1 MAANLKQYVYS
12 KGMDENLDAQF
23 ASAVSYARVRV
34 GQTHFFW
41 KAGLRWYCIPIQSA
55 RRIFRRQMPV
65 RTKLCCGGAN
75 FAVEW
80 LVLILE
86 DGSELEIYMGD
97 DVQVKA
103 EALLTRLKD
112 AYPQLQYGKA

>member
-1 MAANLKQYVYS
+1 MAAKLKQYAYS
-12 KGMDENLDAQF
+12 KGTDETLDAQF
-23 ASAVSYARVRV
+23 ESAVSYARVRL
-34 GQTHFFW
+34 GNTHIFW
-41 KAGLRWYCIPIQSA
+41 KAGLRWYCIPIHAA

-75 FAVEW
+75 FTVEW

-97 DVQVKA
+97 DVQIRA
-103 EALLTRLKD
+103 EALLQSMKHTH
-112 AYPQLQYGKA
+112 PQLQYGKG